1 MALDNATVLENLKQ
15 QKAEIEQQID
25 GGREMYLK
33 IVGAIEVLEQI
44 VNSKQQEVVEGNA
57 EDRSRSRMSFF
68 QSEIVQTEMKEIS
81 DLQEEIYKNVFSFPS
96 MSNKDKLEHVEML
109 ETLLK
114 KQQVLYTRLS
124 LSDDPEPS

>member
-1 MALDNATVLENLKQ
+1 
-15 QKAEIEQQID
+15 
-25 GGREMYLK
+25 
-33 IVGAIEVLEQI
+33 
-44 VNSKQQEVVEGNA
+44 
-57 EDRSRSRMSFF
+57 MSFF

-124 LSDDPEPS
+124 LSDDPEAQLMKDSIMSSAQSTGIPC